1 VLAELGHEGDT
12 EAANLVVRL
21 ALGVEVR
28 ATLATAHVKA
38 GQGILEDLLEAEEL
52 QDGQVNGRVE
62 TETTL
67 VGAEGGV
74 ELDTET
80 AVDLDLTLI
89 ILPDNAEL
97 NNALGDGDDLE
108 GLAVLRLLLEKSGVL
123 EGRGE
128 LCFGRND

>member
-1 VLAELGHEGDT
+1 LIWT
-12 EAANLVVRL
+12 FQ
-21 ALGVEVR
+21 
-28 ATLATAHVKA
+28 A
-38 GQGILEDLLEAEEL
+38 GQRRISRKISRIGN
-52 QDGQVNGRVE
+52 Q
-62 TETTL
+62 TY
-67 VGAEGGV
+67 
-74 ELDTET
+74 
-80 AVDLDLTLI
+80 LTLI